1 MTFSEVLA
9 SLRSDGDA
17 FTVRVDETWAQGR
30 ATFGGL
36 VAAAGN
42 EALRRLVPRD
52 RPLRSLQTTFVAPA
66 SQGTWR
72 LETRVLRVGKAVTL
86 AHCDVLDGEQVAA
99 TIVGVYGMPR
109 PSAVRARPQPLMAQR
124 KVDEVRDVRY
134 QEGLS
139 PTFAQ
144 HFGIR
149 WAEGLKPF
157 TASPQT
163 PTKAYIR
170 HLDRTPLTE
179 SHVIALVDCIPTPAL
194 SMFTAPAQASS
205 LVWTLEFFE
214 HRFDFPPD
222 AWWRIDS
229 DLDAASDG
237 YVNQTSVLNDPT
249 ATPVALSRQL
259 FAVFG

>member
-1 MTFSEVLA
+1 MTFAETLA
-9 SLRSDGDA
+9 SLESDGDA
-17 FTVRVDETWAQGR
+17 YTVRIDDTWAQGR

-42 EALRRLVPRD
+42 EALRQLVPRD
-52 RPLRSLQTTFVAPA
+52 RLLRSLQITFVAPA
-66 SQGTWR
+66 ARGTWR
-72 LETRVLRVGKAVTL
+72 IEARVLRVGKAVTL
-86 AHCDVLDGEQVAA
+86 AHCEVHDKDQVAA
-99 TIVGVYGMPR
+99 TIVGVYGMAR
-109 PSAVRARPQPLMAQR
+109 PSAVRARPQRVSAAR
-124 KVDEVRDVRY
+124 KIDELRDVRY
-134 QEGLS
+134 QPGVS

-144 HFGIR
+144 HFDIR
-149 WAEGLKPF
+149 WAEGLRPF

-170 HLDRTPLTE
+170 HRDPSPLTE
-179 SHVIALVDCIPTPAL
+179 SHVVALVDCIPTPAL

-205 LVWTLEFFE
+205 LVWTLELFE

-237 YVNQTSVLNDPT
+237 YVSQTSVMNDPT
-249 ATPVALSRQL
+249 GTPIALSRQL